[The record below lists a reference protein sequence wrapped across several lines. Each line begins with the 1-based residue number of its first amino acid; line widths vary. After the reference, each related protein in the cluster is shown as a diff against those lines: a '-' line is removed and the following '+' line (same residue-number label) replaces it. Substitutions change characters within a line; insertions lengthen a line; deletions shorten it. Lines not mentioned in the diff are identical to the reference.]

1 MWGAFAYGNPGHLA
15 SVCEWLGRL
24 LALEGDPK
32 GAAHALRM
40 SERIKGALDHGDP
53 EIRALIRH
61 LGEDGYSAA
70 YREGADLPRQQA
82 IDRLAAM
89 ADRPVSP

>member
-1 MWGAFAYGNPGHLA
+1 MQEEVVRGLIAGERVSL
-15 SVCEWLGRL
+15 L
-24 LALEGDPK
+24 LAEGDPK

-82 IDRLAAM
+82 IDRLDAM